1 MLRKQGMQDAR
12 WELNRLACKMGHI
25 TWLANLAPS
34 RSAFSPFGPS
44 SCFFFFSR
52 NYFTLD

>member
-44 SCFFFFSR
+44 SYFFLFFP
-52 NYFTLD
+52 